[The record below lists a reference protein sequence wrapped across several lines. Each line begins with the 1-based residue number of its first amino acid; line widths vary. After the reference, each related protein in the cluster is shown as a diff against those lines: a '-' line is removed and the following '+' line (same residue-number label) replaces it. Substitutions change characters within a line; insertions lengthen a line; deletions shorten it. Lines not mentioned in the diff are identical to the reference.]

1 MKAAIGQDSHR
12 FEEGY
17 GKPLILGGVVF
28 PGETGLLANS
38 DGDVVLHAITN
49 AVSGITGRNILGR
62 VADEMCQSGITD
74 SAEYLREALKSLEGR
89 IVHLS
94 VSMECLRPKISPM
107 IPAMREKI
115 AELLGVES
123 AAIGIT
129 ATTGEGLTDSGGRT
143 MRKVMEAAYAK
154 VNLTLAVTGRRAD
167 GYHTIESL
175 FQSVNLC
182 DKLTLEQ
189 RERGFWL
196 NETAGIPAEEN
207 IITRADRLL
216 RREFPNLGGVAVTL
230 EKNIPTQAGL
240 GGGSTDAAAYLRGM
254 DRLYG
259 LGLGREGLRALAAEL
274 GADVPFCIDGGAAAA
289 AGIGEKLTP
298 VESHLP
304 LWLVITKPKAGCSTP
319 AMYRRIDE
327 MGESLRQRFTTPEAA
342 KALEKGDLAGLCGS
356 LYNVFEEVTALPEL
370 SEIRQEL
377 RQSGALAAMMTG
389 SGSAVFGIFPEED
402 AAKVAAEKM
411 AESRWAICC
420 RGINGPG

>member
-1 MKAAIGQDSHR
+1 
-12 FEEGY
+12 
-17 GKPLILGGVVF
+17 
-28 PGETGLLANS
+28 
-38 DGDVVLHAITN
+38 
-49 AVSGITGRNILGR
+49 
-62 VADEMCQSGITD
+62 
-74 SAEYLREALKSLEGR
+74 
-89 IVHLS
+89 
-94 VSMECLRPKISPM
+94 
-107 IPAMREKI
+107 MR
-115 AELLGVES
+115 
-123 AAIGIT
+123 
-129 ATTGEGLTDSGGRT
+129 R
-143 MRKVMEAAYAK
+143 VMEAAYAK
-154 VNLTLAVTGRRAD
+154 VNLTLTVTGRRAD

-175 FQSVNLC
+175 FQSVSLC

-319 AMYRRIDE
+319 AMYRRLDE
-327 MGESLRQRFTTPEAA
+327 LPSACTPPLPPLQGGLPALAAGLFNRFEAA
-342 KALEKGDLAGLCGS
+342 IPAGSAVWDIKTRLAA
-356 LYNVFEEVTALPEL
+356 Y
-370 SEIRQEL
+370 
-377 RQSGALAAMMTG
+377 GALASLLSG
-389 SGSAVFGIFPEED
+389 SGSAVFGLFDTETAARAAVEALRPAWPEIFLARP
-402 AAKVAAEKM
+402 V
-411 AESRWAICC
+411 
-420 RGINGPG
+420 